1 MCVCGGGVGLGRER
15 DQEVIRNV
23 RRKEQLCKF
32 FMFKAVNFSC
42 EMSACGFK
50 DEF

>member
-1 MCVCGGGVGLGRER
+1 MCGGGVGLGRER